1 MIAFVRGMVQFY
13 AALLDYDGMVDRART
28 RIAHRRP

>member
-1 MIAFVRGMVQFY
+1 MVQFY